1 MYSFKVYS
9 ILHTM
14 LESLALSKRSLLY
27 FFLVSLIFLSVFYY
41 KSAIAAGSDFPGPHI
56 GYYTRATISNG
67 RMFKSCGYMILS
79 RGDKVSF
86 DIVISRVPWF
96 LNITVH
102 DLLNEKS
109 YSFNQVYYISR
120 VPTPEFIAPQTS
132 LYYYEVVA
140 GHLGNESYDASF
152 TLASSQIIRYDVISR
167 IPFFIL
173 VVVALIVIVEFTS
186 KKLRVVNKVIHL
198 FRWEFLSMNTW
209 IFYILTLYTY
219 SLFFVTFPATCSS
232 SCIEPYSAIYGPIMF
247 NYRSSYLIV
256 YTLLAATCVNMI
268 FAYSRETKFER
279 TMDLLP
285 LTRRRKFL
293 IRLLAIFTALY
304 FPLIIGS
311 FMIYV
316 IWIPDLIVK
325 KPVLFLQAYLSTLF
339 HYLIIFFAVITY
351 TLLPAIVFSRISL
364 SLMLSAL
371 PPIVLYL
378 YSNVIPKDLY
388 ILNLHSL
395 ISNAPYW
402 FLLEAL
408 PNPHKYI
415 RSLDDLLYILTTK
428 MGPAITFIPGFI
440 IILIISYIIYSRRE
454 SP

>member
-1 MYSFKVYS
+1 
-9 ILHTM
+9 M
-14 LESLALSKRSLLY
+14 LESLALSRRSLLY

-41 KSAIAAGSDFPGPHI
+41 ESAIAAGRDFPGPSIEHHVARLTLRSGEMYKI
-56 GYYTRATISNG
+56 
-67 RMFKSCGYMILS
+67 CGYMILS

-86 DIVISRVPWF
+86 DIVISRTPWL
-96 LNITVH
+96 LNITVY
-102 DLLNEKS
+102 DLLNEES
-109 YSFNQVYYISR
+109 YGFSQVYYTLR
-120 VPTPEFIAPQTS
+120 APTPEFIAPHTS

-140 GHLGNESYDASF
+140 GYLGNESYDVSF
-152 TLASSQIIRYDVISR
+152 TLAGSQTIRYDTISR

-173 VVVALIVIVEFTS
+173 IVVALIIIVELTS
-186 KKLRVVNKVIHL
+186 KKLLVSSRVINL

-209 IFYILTLYTY
+209 VFYILTLYTY
-219 SLFFVTFPATCSS
+219 SLFFVTFPATISPCARPY
-232 SCIEPYSAIYGPIMF
+232 IAVYEPIAFY
-247 NYRSSYLIV
+247 YRSSYLIV
-256 YTLLAATCVNMI
+256 YTLLAATCVNTI
-268 FAYSRETKFER
+268 FAYNRETRFER
-279 TMDLLP
+279 IMDFLP
-285 LTRRRKFL
+285 LTRRKRFL

-304 FPLIIGS
+304 FPLVVGS

-339 HYLIIFFAVITY
+339 HYLIVFFAVITY

-378 YSNVIPKDLY
+378 YSDAIPRDLY
-388 ILNLHSL
+388 ILNLRSL
-395 ISNAPYW
+395 IIDAPYW
-402 FLLEAL
+402 FLLEVL
-408 PNPHKYI
+408 PNPHKYV
-415 RSLDDLLYILTTK
+415 RSLSDLLYLITTR

-440 IILIISYIIYSRRE
+440 VVLNVSYIIYSRRE